1 MPRLSPEDIIIRPVL
16 TEKTWRAIENEGKY
30 TFEVHPDASK
40 PEIKR
45 AVEELFGVVV
55 EKVWT
60 ARVKGKPRRTRLDR
74 RYGRTRSWKKA
85 IVKLAPG
92 HKIDLVG

>member
-1 MPRLSPEDIIIRPVL
+1 MAPRLLPEDIIIRPVL
-16 TEKTWRAIENEGKY
+16 TERSWRAMEEGKY

-40 PEIKR
+40 PEIRR

-60 ARVKGKPRRTRLDR
+60 MRVKGKPRRTRLDR
-74 RYGRTRSWKKA
+74 RHGRTKSWKKA

-92 HKIDLVG
+92 HKIDIVG

>member
-1 MPRLSPEDIIIRPVL
+1 MSRLLPEDIIIRPVL
-16 TEKTWRAIENEGKY
+16 TEKTWRAIEEESKY

-40 PEIKR
+40 PEIKQ
-45 AVEELFGVVV
+45 AVEALFGVKV

-74 RYGRTRSWKKA
+74 RYGRTKSWKKA